1 MPRGRSRHWNML
13 DQETYLRWILTRRVQ
28 AMGLLP
34 RTAEATIWSSCGDS
48 AQNKHALAQ
57 LVAEGILTP
66 VHIGEKSLPYY
77 MLTSTL
83 NLLDA
88 APLEPRMLLLGPLD
102 SMLWDRKTL
111 RYIFD
116 FDYIWEVYKPEH
128 LRRWGYY
135 VLPVFYGDRFVAR
148 IDSRLEK
155 GIWTITHWWWE
166 ADVVPDAEMLAALPA
181 CPGCA
186 CGCRSR
192 RNLSPH
198 GSGVAKPRYTTPGY
212 P

>member
-1 MPRGRSRHWNML
+1 
-13 DQETYLRWILTRRVQ
+13 
-28 AMGLLP
+28 
-34 RTAEATIWSSCGDS
+34 
-48 AQNKHALAQ
+48 
-57 LVAEGILTP
+57 
-66 VHIGEKSLPYY
+66 

-116 FDYIWEVYKPEH
+116 FDYVWEVYKPEP

-155 GIWTITHWWWE
+155 GIWTISHWWWE
-166 ADVVPDAEMLAALPA
+166 SDVVPDTAMLAALRLTIA
-181 CPGCA
+181 QFMHYLHAHDIRVGA
-186 CGCRSR
+186 D
-192 RNLSPH
+192 
-198 GSGVAKPRYTTPGY
+198 VDATFPRMVPL
-212 P
+212 